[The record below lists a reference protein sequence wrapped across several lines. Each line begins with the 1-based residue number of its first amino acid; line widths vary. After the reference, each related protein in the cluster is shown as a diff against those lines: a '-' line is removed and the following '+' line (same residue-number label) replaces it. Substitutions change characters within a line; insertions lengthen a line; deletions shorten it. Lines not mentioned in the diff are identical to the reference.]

1 MAQRLR
7 SKLAEIKAELRRRRQ
22 QPVPTQGAWLR
33 SVLLGHYRYYG
44 VPLNAKALQQF
55 RKEVSHLWQRSLAR
69 RSQKGYVAWTRMSRY
84 VDKWLPVAR
93 ICHPY
98 PNERFGVRT

>member
-7 SKLAEIKAELRRRRQ
+7 TKLAEVKAELRRRQ
-22 QPVPTQGAWLR
+22 QQSIPTQGAWLH
-33 SVLLGHYRYYG
+33 SVLLGHYWYYG

-55 RKEVSHLWQRSLAR
+55 RKEVTRRWQRSLSR
-69 RSQKGYVAWTRMSRY
+69 RSQKGYVAWARMNRY

-93 ICHPY
+93 IYHPY
-98 PNERFGVRT
+98 PDQRFGVRT